1 MKVKCTAML
10 LSVYLKSNEVSLAV
24 IRPQFHQA
32 ESAEAASSSVPAMAS
47 RDEKSQGES
56 WY

>member
-1 MKVKCTAML
+1 ML